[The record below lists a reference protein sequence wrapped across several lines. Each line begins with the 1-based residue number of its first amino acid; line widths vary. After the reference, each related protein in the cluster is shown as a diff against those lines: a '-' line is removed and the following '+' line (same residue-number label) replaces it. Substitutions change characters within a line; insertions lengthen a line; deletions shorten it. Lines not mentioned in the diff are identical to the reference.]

1 MIREGQLF
9 KNHPAVSWSLEQTH
23 TAEALSACWLH
34 MWEAGTSAAPGPEA
48 PVGFEALTWGKWP
61 STRCRGP
68 GESLPTAT
76 LEDGAELLEQEENQE
91 S

>member
-9 KNHPAVSWSLEQTH
+9 KNHPAVSWSREQTH
-23 TAEALSACWLH
+23 TAEAPSACWLH
-34 MWEAGTSAAPGPEA
+34 TWEAGTSAAPGPEA

-61 STRCRGP
+61 STR
-68 GESLPTAT
+68 SLPTAT
-76 LEDGAELLEQEENQE
+76 LEDGVELLEQEENQE

>member
-1 MIREGQLF
+1 MLREGQLF

-34 MWEAGTSAAPGPEA
+34 TWEAGTSVAPGPEA
-48 PVGFEALTWGKWP
+48 PVGFEALKWGKWP
-61 STRCRGP
+61 NTRCRGP

-76 LEDGAELLEQEENQE
+76 LEDGAELLEQKENQD